1 MRKLL
6 WMIFLFGAYVW
17 VMTQGHDRLILEQ
30 GKNLY
35 KAIALWL
42 DDAEIDYQVQGQKTK
57 KAKKRSRRW
66 D

>member
-6 WMIFLFGAYVW
+6 WMMILFGAYVW
-17 VMTQGHDRLILEQ
+17 VMTTGRDQMVLEK
-30 GKNLY
+30 GKMIY
-35 KAIALWL
+35 QMVCLWF
-42 DDAEIDYQVQGQKTK
+42 DDADVDFQLKQNQ